1 MPFLMRKWQSMKQM
15 ADFSRVETHLKLAVG
30 LVVFL
35 VMIIRHERRAQV
47 LQTNQEQT
55 GQNVDSLRAELEK
68 LKKTVK
74 QEDKERDKKIAQLDA
89 NVGILLQRSEE
100 DAKQVRLL
108 REDIKHRR
116 ISEPKALR
124 RIDTLDSDGITDFFK
139 NLNK

>member
-1 MPFLMRKWQSMKQM
+1 MKQM